1 MLNFRQLLAAAALAL
16 AAATAFA
23 APADVNRAT
32 EAELDAIKGIG
43 PGTTKAI
50 LDERKKAPFKDWDD
64 LIARVKGIADKRA
77 EKLSE
82 AGLTV
87 NGKPW
92 NGPKK

>member
-1 MLNFRQLLAAAALAL
+1 MLNLKKLLAGAALVL
-16 AAATAFA
+16 CTATAFA

-43 PGTTKAI
+43 PGTTRAI
-50 LDERKKAPFKDWDD
+50 LDERKKAPFKDWED
-64 LIARVKGIADKRA
+64 LILRVKGIAGKRA